1 VFTPA
6 VPLAGQ
12 YIKQVRGAF
21 LGLGKKYGAFF
32 ERERGERGVRRM
44 VCVIK
49 NV

>member
-6 VPLAGQ
+6 VPLAAQ

-32 ERERGERGVRRM
+32 LRERGREESDGWFVS
-44 VCVIK
+44 
-49 NV
+49 

>member
-32 ERERGERGVRRM
+32 FERERGEREESDGWFVS
-44 VCVIK
+44 
-49 NV
+49 